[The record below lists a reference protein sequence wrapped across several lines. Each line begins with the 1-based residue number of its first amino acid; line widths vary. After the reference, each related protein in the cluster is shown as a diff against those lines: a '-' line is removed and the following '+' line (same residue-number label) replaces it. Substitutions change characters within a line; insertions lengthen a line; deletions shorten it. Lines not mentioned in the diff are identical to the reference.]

1 MSMKPIRAAIAGAL
15 LVLSGCSFTDQAL
28 VPSLAGEQGTT
39 AASPSTSNQTASATA
54 VTTTTTAAPSSNPQQ
69 LNSGN
74 FQPSGVTPGQPT
86 GTLVGKKV
94 EDLRGDL
101 TRLQT
106 SVADENNQLQQL
118 RNQAITNANN
128 YHSTVAAIESKLQVG
143 TTKGNPILVAQWNQA
158 QTQLEAVNTDLGR
171 MNSLAN
177 EVASNAALA
186 SYLLEATRAAFG
198 ISGAVDEDHRQL
210 AILEDETNR
219 TTVLVDRLL
228 TELTEDV
235 SRQTNYLASERSNL
249 NTLALAVN
257 NGELYGQSFSARNYA
272 PAMAPAMPP
281 GSGIAT
287 GRPLVVIRF
296 DRDNP
301 DYEQALF
308 AAVSATLD
316 RRPNA
321 AFDLVAVAPA
331 AGTPAQISLNT
342 NNARRSADK
351 VMRSLTSMGLSPDR
365 VSLSTMTS
373 QTAQTNEV
381 HLYVR

>member
-1 MSMKPIRAAIAGAL
+1 
-15 LVLSGCSFTDQAL
+15 
-28 VPSLAGEQGTT
+28 
-39 AASPSTSNQTASATA
+39 
-54 VTTTTTAAPSSNPQQ
+54 
-69 LNSGN
+69 
-74 FQPSGVTPGQPT
+74 VTPGQPT
-86 GTLVGKKV
+86 GTVVGKKV

-101 TRLQT
+101 TRLQS
-106 SVADENNQLQQL
+106 SVGNENNQLQQL
-118 RNQAITNANN
+118 RAQAIANANN

-158 QTQLEAVNTDLGR
+158 QSQLEAVNTDLGR

-228 TELTEDV
+228 TELTEDI
-235 SRQTNYLASERSNL
+235 SRQTNYLGAERSNL

-257 NGELYGQSFSARNYA
+257 NGELYGESFSARNYA
-272 PAMAPAMPP
+272 PAMAPPMAP

-296 DRDNP
+296 DRENP

-331 AGTPAQISLNT
+331 AGTPAQVSLNT
-342 NNARRSADK
+342 SKARRSADK

-373 QTAQTNEV
+373 ATAQTNEV

>member
-1 MSMKPIRAAIAGAL
+1 MSMKPIRAAIAGSL

-39 AASPSTSNQTASATA
+39 ATKPSTSTQTASATT
-54 VTTTTTAAPSSNPQQ
+54 VTTTTAAAPSSNPQQ

-74 FQPSGVTPGQPT
+74 FQPPGVTPGQPT

-331 AGTPAQISLNT
+331 VGTPAQISLNT

>member
-1 MSMKPIRAAIAGAL
+1 MSMKPIRAAIAGGL
-15 LVLSGCSFTDQAL
+15 LILSACTNTAQTSSTTSTQ
-28 VPSLAGEQGTT
+28 STT
-39 AASPSTSNQTASATA
+39 ATPSTSTQTASTTA
-54 VTTTTTAAPSSNPQQ
+54 VATPTPATGNSNLQQ

-74 FQPSGVTPGQPT
+74 FQPDPISPGQPT
-86 GTLVGKKV
+86 GTVVGKKV
-94 EDLRGDL
+94 EELRGDL
-101 TRLQT
+101 TRLQS
-106 SVADENNQLQQL
+106 SVADENKQLQQL
-118 RNQAITNANN
+118 RSRAIANANG
-128 YHSTVAAIESKLQVG
+128 YHSLVGAIQSKLQVG

-158 QTQLEAVNTDLGR
+158 QAQLDAVNTDLGQ

-177 EVASNAALA
+177 EVASNAALS

-198 ISGAVDEDHRQL
+198 ISGAVDEDHAQL
-210 AILEDETNR
+210 AVLEDETNR
-219 TTVLVDRLL
+219 TSVLIDRLL

-257 NGELYGQSFSARNYA
+257 NGELYGQSFSARNYT
-272 PAMAPAMPP
+272 PAMAPALPP

-331 AGTPAQISLNT
+331 TGTPAQVSLNT
-342 NNARRSADK
+342 SNARRSADK

-365 VSLSTMTS
+365 VALSTMTS

>member
-1 MSMKPIRAAIAGAL
+1 MSMKPFCAAIAGAL
-15 LVLSGCSFTDQAL
+15 LILSGCTVSNQPAASSQTA
-28 VPSLAGEQGTT
+28 QGSTP
-39 AASPSTSNQTASATA
+39 ASPSSSTQTASATPA
-54 VTTTTTAAPSSNPQQ
+54 TTTPTTSNANLQQ
-69 LNSGN
+69 LGSGS
-74 FQPSGVTPGQPT
+74 FKPEGVTPGQPT
-86 GTLVGKKV
+86 GTVVGKKV
-94 EDLRGDL
+94 EELRGDL

-106 SVADENNQLQQL
+106 SVTDENSQLQQL
-118 RNQAITNANN
+118 RQQAIANANN
-128 YHSTVAAIESKLQVG
+128 YHNTVGAIEAKLQVG
-143 TTKGNPILVAQWNQA
+143 TTKGNPILVAAWNQA
-158 QTQLEAVNTDLGR
+158 QAQLEQVNTDLGR

-177 EVASNAALA
+177 EVASNAGLA

-198 ISGAVDEDHRQL
+198 LSGAVDEDHEQL
-210 AILEDETNR
+210 TVLEDETNK

-235 SRQTNYLASERSNL
+235 ARQTNYLAAERSNL

-257 NGELYGQSFSARNYA
+257 NGELYGQSFATRSYA
-272 PAMAPAMPP
+272 PAMSQALPP
-281 GSGIAT
+281 GAGIAT

-321 AFDLVAVAPA
+321 AFDLVGVAPS
-331 AGTPAQISLNT
+331 AGSPAQVSLNT
-342 NNARRSADK
+342 SAARRAADK
-351 VMRSLTSMGLSPDR
+351 VMRSLTSMGLSADR

-373 QTAQTNEV
+373 PTAQTNEV

>member
-15 LVLSGCSFTDQAL
+15 LVLSACTNTGQTAS
-28 VPSLAGEQGTT
+28 SAG
-39 AASPSTSNQTASATA
+39 ASASSPSTSTQTASASTS
-54 VTTTTTAAPSSNPQQ
+54 TPSTSTTATTSPLQ

-74 FQPSGVTPGQPT
+74 FQPEGVTPGQPT

-94 EDLRGDL
+94 EDLRADL
-101 TRLQT
+101 TRLQA
-106 SVADENNQLQQL
+106 SVADENKQLQEL
-118 RNQAITNANN
+118 RAQSVTTASN
-128 YHSTVAAIESKLQVG
+128 YHNTVAAIQAKLQVG
-143 TTKGNPILVAQWNQA
+143 TTKGNPILVAQWNEAQA
-158 QTQLEAVNTDLGR
+158 QLEAVNTDLGH

-177 EVASNAALA
+177 EVASNAALS
-186 SYLLEATRAAFG
+186 SYLLEASRAAFG

-210 AILEDETNR
+210 SILEDETNR
-219 TTVLVDRLL
+219 TTVLIDRLL
-228 TELTEDV
+228 TELTEDI
-235 SRQTNYLASERSNL
+235 SRQTNYLGAERSNL

-257 NGELYGQSFSARNYA
+257 NGELYGESFAARNYA
-272 PAMAPAMPP
+272 PAMAPPLPP

-308 AAVSATLD
+308 AAVSAALD

-321 AFDLVAVAPA
+321 GFDLVAVAPS
-331 AGTPAQISLNT
+331 AGTAAQVSLNSSA
-342 NNARRSADK
+342 ARRSADK
-351 VMRSLTSMGLSPDR
+351 VLRSLTSMGLSPDR

-373 QTAQTNEV
+373 PNAQTNEV
-381 HLYVR
+381 QLYVR

>member
-1 MSMKPIRAAIAGAL
+1 MSMKPSRAAIAGAL
-15 LVLSGCSFTDQAL
+15 LVLSACTNTVQTA
-28 VPSLAGEQGTT
+28 PSAGATT
-39 AASPSTSNQTASATA
+39 SSPSTSTQTAS
-54 VTTTTTAAPSSNPQQ
+54 TTTVAPTTASSNPQQ

-74 FQPSGVTPGQPT
+74 FQPEGVTPGQPT
-86 GTLVGKKV
+86 GTVVGKKV

-101 TRLQT
+101 TRLQS

-118 RNQAITNANN
+118 RAQAIANANN
-128 YHSTVAAIESKLQVG
+128 YHSSIAAIESKLQVG

-177 EVASNAALA
+177 DVASNAALA

-228 TELTEDV
+228 TELTEDI
-235 SRQTNYLASERSNL
+235 SRQTNYLGAERSNL

-257 NGELYGQSFSARNYA
+257 NGELYGESFSARNYA
-272 PAMAPAMPP
+272 PAMAPPMPP

-331 AGTPAQISLNT
+331 VGTPAQVSLNT
-342 NNARRSADK
+342 SKARRSADK

-373 QTAQTNEV
+373 ATAQTNEV

>member
-1 MSMKPIRAAIAGAL
+1 MSMKPLRAAIAGAL
-15 LVLSGCSFTDQAL
+15 FVLSACTNTGQTASTTA
-28 VPSLAGEQGTT
+28 QGSA
-39 AASPSTSNQTASATA
+39 AASPSTSTQTASTTNAANTATD
-54 VTTTTTAAPSSNPQQ
+54 TASSNPQQ

-74 FQPSGVTPGQPT
+74 FKPEGVTPGQPT

-94 EDLRGDL
+94 EDLRADL
-101 TRLQT
+101 TRLQA

-118 RNQAITNANN
+118 RAQSITSANN
-128 YHSTVAAIESKLQVG
+128 YHGTVAAIQSKLQVG
-143 TTKGNPILVAQWNQA
+143 TTKGNPILIAQWNQA

-177 EVASNAALA
+177 DVASNAALA

-228 TELTEDV
+228 TELTEDI
-235 SRQTNYLASERSNL
+235 SRQTNYLGAERSNL

-257 NGELYGQSFSARNYA
+257 NGELYGESFSARNYA

-331 AGTPAQISLNT
+331 AGTPAQVSLNS

>member
-15 LVLSGCSFTDQAL
+15 LVLSACTNTGQSA
-28 VPSLAGEQGTT
+28 PPASAT
-39 AASPSTSNQTASATA
+39 ASSPSASTQTASAT
-54 VTTTTTAAPSSNPQQ
+54 TTTTTASPAPATSNPQQ

-74 FQPSGVTPGQPT
+74 FQPEGVTPGQPT
-86 GTLVGKKV
+86 GTAVGKKV

-101 TRLQT
+101 TRLQA
-106 SVADENNQLQQL
+106 SVGNENNQLQQL
-118 RNQAITNANN
+118 RAQAISNANN
-128 YHSTVAAIESKLQVG
+128 YHNTVAAIQAKLQVG

-158 QTQLEAVNTDLGR
+158 QAQLEGVNTDLGR
-171 MNSLAN
+171 MNTLAN

-186 SYLLEATRAAFG
+186 GYLLEATRAAFG

-228 TELTEDV
+228 TELTEDI
-235 SRQTNYLASERSNL
+235 SRQTNYLGAERSNL
-249 NTLALAVN
+249 NTLALAVS
-257 NGELYGQSFSARNYA
+257 NGELYGESFSARNYA

-331 AGTPAQISLNT
+331 AGTAAQISLNT
-342 NNARRSADK
+342 SKARRSADK

-373 QTAQTNEV
+373 PTAQTNEV

>member
-15 LVLSGCSFTDQAL
+15 LVLSACTNTGQSA
-28 VPSLAGEQGTT
+28 PS
-39 AASPSTSNQTASATA
+39 ASATA
-54 VTTTTTAAPSSNPQQ
+54 SSPSASTQTASTATATTTTSPAPAASNPQQ

-74 FQPSGVTPGQPT
+74 FQPEGVTPGQPT
-86 GTLVGKKV
+86 GTVVGKKV

-101 TRLQT
+101 IRLQT
-106 SVADENNQLQQL
+106 SVGDENNQLQQL
-118 RNQAITNANN
+118 RAQAISTANN
-128 YHSTVAAIESKLQVG
+128 YHNTVAAIQAKLQVG

-158 QTQLEAVNTDLGR
+158 QAQLEGVNTDLGR
-171 MNSLAN
+171 MNTLAN

-186 SYLLEATRAAFG
+186 GYLLEATRAAFG

-228 TELTEDV
+228 TELTEDI
-235 SRQTNYLASERSNL
+235 SRQTNYLGAERSNL

-257 NGELYGQSFSARNYA
+257 NGELYGESFSARNYA

-331 AGTPAQISLNT
+331 AGTAAQISLNT
-342 NNARRSADK
+342 SKARRSADK

-373 QTAQTNEV
+373 PTAQTNEV

>member
-74 FQPSGVTPGQPT
+74 FQPPGVTPGQPT

>member
-1 MSMKPIRAAIAGAL
+1 MSMKPIHAAIAGGL
-15 LVLSGCSFTDQAL
+15 LILSACTNTAPTSSATSAQA
-28 VPSLAGEQGTT
+28 TT
-39 AASPSTSNQTASATA
+39 ASPSNSTQTASTTA
-54 VTTTTTAAPSSNPQQ
+54 VDTPAPSTGNSNLQQ

-74 FQPSGVTPGQPT
+74 FQPEPIAPGPRSGTI
-86 GTLVGKKV
+86 VGEKV

-101 TRLQT
+101 TKLQS
-106 SVADENNQLQQL
+106 SVADENNRLQQL
-118 RNQAITNANN
+118 RSQAITNANN
-128 YHSTVAAIESKLQVG
+128 YHATVAAIESKLQVG
-143 TTKGNPILVAQWNQA
+143 TTKGNPILVNQWNQA
-158 QTQLEAVNTDLGR
+158 QAQLDAVNTDLGH

-219 TTVLVDRLL
+219 TMVLLDRLL
-228 TELTEDV
+228 TELTQDV
-235 SRQTNYLASERSNL
+235 ARQTNYLASERSNL

-257 NGELYGQSFSARNYA
+257 NGELYGPSFSSRNYA
-272 PAMAPAMPP
+272 PAMAPALPP

-308 AAVSATLD
+308 SAVSATLD

-331 AGTPAQISLNT
+331 AGTPAQVSLNA

-381 HLYVR
+381 QLYVR